1 MPNRESN
8 KTAGAKGAARQ
19 DVSRYRELRE
29 AMGWSRET
37 AAAELGM
44 SDDKLERIENGRQMP
59 NPQDVLVMSRVYQ
72 APALCNYFCHN
83 ECEIGQMYVPEVP
96 DSELPNIVLGLLDSV
111 NNVADIDKILIKI
124 TADDLIEDH
133 EIPDLVNIQDTLEKL
148 SIMIEALQ
156 LCIERKVSRGEIS
169 RDLYEKEMRKK

>member
-44 SDDKLERIENGRQMP
+44 PASTIRFYEKNGLIPNQQRSSDGR
-59 NPQDVLVMSRVYQ
+59 
-72 APALCNYFCHN
+72 
-83 ECEIGQMYVPEVP
+83 
-96 DSELPNIVLGLLDSV
+96 
-111 NNVADIDKILIKI
+111 LIKAKCRI
-124 TADDLIEDH
+124 
-133 EIPDLVNIQDTLEKL
+133 N
-148 SIMIEALQ
+148 
-156 LCIERKVSRGEIS
+156 R
-169 RDLYEKEMRKK
+169 Y

>member
-8 KTAGAKGAARQ
+8 KTTGAKGAARQ

-72 APALCNYFCHN
+72 APARAQSHDQRL
-83 ECEIGQMYVPEVP
+83 
-96 DSELPNIVLGLLDSV
+96 SV
-111 NNVADIDKILIKI
+111 TDHCLIN
-124 TADDLIEDH
+124 T
-133 EIPDLVNIQDTLEKL
+133 
-148 SIMIEALQ
+148 
-156 LCIERKVSRGEIS
+156 
-169 RDLYEKEMRKK
+169 